1 VQVNAVGTG
10 RVCGDTPVVTVPP
23 RGHWWT
29 IAPNLV
35 GRLYSGPAGD
45 AAWSTPVA
53 DPRPEALHEQ
63 RIAGALGGPARG
75 ELFLLV
81 HGLGGDA
88 DSPYM
93 RLTASALQARGYATL
108 RLSMR
113 GTGQSCPD
121 YYHAG
126 LVGDLVT
133 VLAAPS
139 LAAYE
144 RIFVVGFS
152 LGGHVS
158 VHLSFL
164 AERDPRVAA
173 IVAICAPLDLE
184 RNVIDLDTPAGWI
197 YRRYVLDGL
206 AKIHAKLHPDQR
218 RRFAT
223 IREWDAETVVPRYG
237 FESPEHYWRSQSAG
251 PRLREASL
259 PILYIGSEH
268 DPMVPVATVRPHL
281 ERAGSMVDIRWLR
294 DGGHVGFPRDVD
306 LGLPGK
312 LGLTNQILSWTAK
325 L

>member
-1 VQVNAVGTG
+1 M
-10 RVCGDTPVVTVPP
+10 TVPP

-29 IAPNLV
+29 IAPNLL
-35 GRLYSGPAGD
+35 GRLRPGPIGD
-45 AAWSTPVA
+45 APWSTPVT
-53 DPRPEALHEQ
+53 DPRPGATQEQ

-93 RLTASALQARGYATL
+93 RLNADALQARGYATL
-108 RLSMR
+108 RMSMR

-126 LVGDLVT
+126 LAGDLVT
-133 VLAAPS
+133 VLADPS

-144 RIFVVGFS
+144 RIFVMGFS

-158 VHLSFL
+158 MHLSFL

-173 IVAICAPLDLE
+173 ILAICAPLDLE
-184 RNVIDLDTPAGWI
+184 RNVIELDTPSGWI
-197 YRRYVLDGL
+197 YRRYVLNSL
-206 AKIHAKLHPDQR
+206 QKLHTRLHPGER

-223 IREWDAETVVPRYG
+223 IREWDATTVVPRYG
-237 FESPEHYWRSQSAG
+237 FESPEHYWRSQAAG
-251 PRLREASL
+251 PRLREAGI
-259 PILYIGSEH
+259 PILYVGSQG
-268 DPMVPVATVRPHL
+268 DPMVPVTTVESHL
-281 ERAGSMVDIRWLR
+281 ARAGGAVDIRWVR
-294 DGGHVGFPRDVD
+294 RGGHVGFPRDID
-306 LGLPGK
+306 LGLPGE
-312 LGLTNQILSWTAK
+312 LGLIPQILTWVTTR